1 MNASGPKER
10 ATFSIDSGVK
20 ETLESQVPKSKRSRF
35 VEEAIAKA
43 LRDAAKER
51 ALKMLREFKPVSTGG
66 ENSTDVL
73 RRIRQEMDG
82 RSPDILEGRKK

>member
-10 ATFSIDSGVK
+10 ATFSIDSAVK
-20 ETLESQVPKSKRSRF
+20 ETLENQVPKNKRSRF

-43 LRDAAKER
+43 LKDAAKER
-51 ALKMLREFKPVSTGG
+51 ALKMIRELKPGSTGG
-66 ENSTDVL
+66 ESLTDVL

-82 RSPDILEGRKK
+82 RPEDILEGRKK

>member
-10 ATFSIDSGVK
+10 ATFSIDSSIK

-43 LRDAAKER
+43 LKDAAKER
-51 ALKMLREFKPVSTGG
+51 ALKMIRDFKPVSTGG
-66 ENSTDVL
+66 EDSTDVL
-73 RRIRQEMDG
+73 LRIRLEMDG
-82 RSPDILEGRKK
+82 RPADVLEGRKR

>member
-10 ATFSIDSGVK
+10 ATFSIDSTIK

-43 LRDAAKER
+43 LKDAAKER
-51 ALKMLREFKPVSTGG
+51 ALKMIRDFKPISTGG
-66 ENSTDVL
+66 EDSTDVL
-73 RRIRQEMDG
+73 RRVRLEMDG
-82 RSPDILEGRKK
+82 RPADVLEGRKA